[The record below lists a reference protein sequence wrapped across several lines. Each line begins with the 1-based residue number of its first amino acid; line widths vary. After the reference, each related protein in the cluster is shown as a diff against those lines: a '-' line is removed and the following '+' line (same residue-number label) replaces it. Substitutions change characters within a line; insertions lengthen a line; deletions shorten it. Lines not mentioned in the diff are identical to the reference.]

1 VGKLKNIDQ
10 VRLMEIEQVLLEYC
24 NGNFQPHVEITGDFD
39 VYDSFGAAINMLGEE
54 LSATMVNRDYFHK
67 IFNEIENV
75 LFILDENGD
84 VSDVNST
91 ALIYFPGM
99 HLKGLNIAEIIEL
112 NDDEIGEVLEKIR
125 LIPGFRYDGEGTLVN
140 VGSKTSVTVRINY
153 LSAGNMTESYIVTI
167 NDISELK
174 KRDHELVKAIVNT
187 QEMERNRLAQDLHD
201 DIGQQLS
208 GLKMFMQALS
218 AQKDDVQRSEV
229 LKTCVELVDSISDE
243 VRSVCFNLM
252 PRTLDEMG
260 LEKAIQLL
268 VEKLQKGTEIDFRLV
283 CFLDNTLIS
292 KEFEVNV
299 FRIVQEFVNNS
310 IKHADCNLVTI
321 SVIATDKNY
330 EIGLTDNGRGFNK
343 KKVENGM
350 GLINIATR
358 AKFVNGEV
366 TWTTKKGKGVH
377 LRITGQF

>member
-1 VGKLKNIDQ
+1 
-10 VRLMEIEQVLLEYC
+10 MEIEQVLLEYC
-24 NGNFQPHVEITGDFD
+24 NGNFNPQVNITGDFD
-39 VYDSFGAAINMLGEE
+39 VYDSFGVAINMLGEE

-67 IFNEIENV
+67 IFNEVESV
-75 LFILDENGD
+75 LFILDENGEVTD
-84 VSDVNST
+84 SNST
-91 ALIYFPGM
+91 AKIYYQGQKLI
-99 HLKGLNIAEIIEL
+99 HQHISEIIEL
-112 NDDEIGEVLEKIR
+112 NDDEINDILEKIR
-125 LIPGFRYDGEGTLVN
+125 LIPAYRYNGEGFLLN
-140 VGSKTSVTVRINY
+140 VDSKIDITVKINY
-153 LSAGNMTESYIVTI
+153 LSNGNASETYIVTI

-208 GLKMFMQALS
+208 GLKMFMQSLTG
-218 AQKDDVQRSEV
+218 QKDEAHKSEI
-229 LKTCVELVDSISDE
+229 LKTCVDLVDSISEE
-243 VRSVCFNLM
+243 VRAVCFNLM

-260 LEKAIQLL
+260 LEKAINLL
-268 VEKLQKGTEIDFRLV
+268 IEKLQKSSHIDFRLV
-283 CFLDNTLIS
+283 CFLDKLNVS

-310 IKHADCNLVTI
+310 IKHSNCNLVTI

-330 EIGLTDNGRGFNK
+330 EIGLTDNGKGFNR

-358 AKFVNGEV
+358 AKFINGEV
-366 TWTTKKGKGVH
+366 TWTTKKAKGVH
-377 LRITGQF
+377 LRITGEFPE